1 MSSHDMTL
9 DALFVPD
16 GDRFVPTQWTRGPW
30 SPHSLHGGPPSAL
43 LARGFERHPGI
54 IGGHLSRI
62 TIELLKP
69 VPLEPLRVE
78 VRTAR
83 GGKRVELL
91 EASLSAPDGVVA
103 RASAWRI
110 APVTAAVGA
119 VPLPN
124 PTVLGDP
131 ETATPMPFDEIG
143 YGSFGTAIEARVLT
157 TGQGDAPGRALG
169 NGGPRTVWFRLR
181 LPLVAAE
188 ETSPTCLA
196 VALADF
202 GNGISSAIDFA
213 RFVFINP
220 DLTVYLHRLPVGEW
234 VALDAATWMTA
245 GQGAMAE
252 SALHDTTGR
261 VGRSVQTLLV
271 SER

>member
-1 MSSHDMTL
+1 MNA

-16 GDRFVPTQWTRGPW
+16 GDRFVPTRWTRGPW

-43 LARGFERHPGI
+43 LARGFEGHPGI
-54 IGGHLSRI
+54 VGGHLSRI

-91 EASLSAPDGVVA
+91 EAALWAPEGVVA

-110 APVTAAVGA
+110 APVAESVGA
-119 VPLPN
+119 VRLPD
-124 PTVLGDP
+124 TSVLPDP
-131 ETATPMPFDEIG
+131 ETATPMPFDGIG
-143 YGSFGTAIEARVLT
+143 YDSFGGAIESRVLRT
-157 TGQGDAPGRALG
+157 EQGGGPGRALG
-169 NGGPRTVWFRLR
+169 DGGPQTVWFRLR
-181 LPLVAAE
+181 LPLVATE

-234 VALDAATWMTA
+234 LALDAATWMTA

-252 SALHDTTGR
+252 SALHDITGR